1 MSDRHH
7 EADEQGGHLLL
18 NGGDPSGDHVDKE
31 AEADSGVSDE
41 KMGED
46 TMSNRAGASS
56 AEVAGGPPSAAFMA
70 GLTLHPA
77 QQRFVAC
84 AERFSFYVG
93 GVGAGKTYAGA
104 VRAIAHAFDHPG
116 SLGLIGAP
124 TYPML
129 RDVTARTFFELLDGW
144 VGAAETESKTP
155 PEKAR
160 PSSPYTYHKSEGHLR
175 LANGS
180 EILFRSLDEPDR
192 IRGLTLAWFW
202 LDEAPQCGHHAWQLL
217 KGRLRQRGNETAGW
231 ATGTPRGRDGFARDF
246 ELAPR
251 PNHLLVRAS
260 TLDNRPNLP
269 EGYVEDLGYDGA
281 FYEQEVLG
289 RFTDF
294 EGLVYFFDA
303 SDGGHLRAPA
313 PGATFARVIGG
324 VDWGYVNPTAACV
337 FGLDGDR
344 RAWQLAEFYQRR
356 AGLSEVVLPALVELT
371 RTHGVQQ
378 WWCGPDE
385 PEHIAALTAALRR
398 EGLACRVTAADDA
411 VVAGIQTVSGLLAR
425 RGDGTRGLYV
435 SPTCVA
441 TIGEYG
447 TYQYEPVPEGE
458 RRDPAEHPLKQG
470 DHALDATRYAL
481 HSELGRSG
489 RTEAYLAEM
498 RRWVE
503 LRSSPPG
510 ESFP

>member
-1 MSDRHH
+1 MSDTNTR
-7 EADEQGGHLLL
+7 D
-18 NGGDPSGDHVDKE
+18 
-31 AEADSGVSDE
+31 
-41 KMGED
+41 D
-46 TMSNRAGASS
+46 TQQPTPCAS
-56 AEVAGGPPSAAFMA
+56 PSAAFLS

-77 QQRFVAC
+77 QARFVAC

-104 VRAIAHAFDHPG
+104 VRAIARAHDHPG

-144 VGAAETESKTP
+144 LGEEGVQPVGVQPYAPTDRPAPSP
-155 PEKAR
+155 SVSSVSSVSSVVKAR
-160 PSSPYTYHKSEGHLR
+160 PSLPYTYHKTEGHLR
-175 LANGS
+175 LPYGS

-192 IRGLTLAWFW
+192 IRGLNLAWFW
-202 LDEAPQCGHHAWQLL
+202 LDEAAKCGHHAWQLL
-217 KGRLRQRGNETAGW
+217 KGRLRQRGYVTAGW

-251 PNHLLVRAS
+251 PHHLLVRAS
-260 TLDNRPNLP
+260 TLDNLHNLP
-269 EGYVEDLGYDGA
+269 EGYVEDLGYEGA
-281 FYEQEVLG
+281 FYDQEVLG

-303 SDGGHLRAPA
+303 SDGGHLRAPE

-356 AGLSEVVLPALVELT
+356 AGLSDVVLPALVELT
-371 RTHGVQQ
+371 RTHGVQE

-385 PEHIAALTAALRR
+385 PEHIDALTAALRR
-398 EGLACRVTAADDA
+398 EGLACRATAADDA
-411 VVAGIQTVSGLLAR
+411 VVAGIQTVSGLLAWR
-425 RGDGTRGLYV
+425 ADGTRGLCV
-435 SPTCVA
+435 SPGCVA
-441 TIGEYG
+441 TIAEYG
-447 TYQYEPVPEGE
+447 TYQYEPVPESE
-458 RRDPAEHPLKQG
+458 RRNPAEHPLKQG

-481 HSELGRSG
+481 HSELSRWGH
-489 RTEAYLAEM
+489 TEAYLDWL

-503 LRSSPPG
+503 LQSAPTG
-510 ESFP
+510 ESFL